1 MKWQGIAGLGVSV
14 AFHIAVVVSLALLVT
29 VNPSDSSRK
38 VPIGLKVVDKKAAAK
53 EAAAMV
59 QAESEPAVA
68 GSDREAGGRRKAG
81 LAATAGPV
89 VKVDSQEPVPQAD
102 QGRES
107 GPASAALK
115 QEEPVP
121 ADVGGSG
128 AVAPEPPAPGQGGES
143 MASHGVGLAGI
154 ASSDDPD
161 EGRCVG
167 ACGGRGVQ
175 GGGSADTARNP
186 SPGSAGGD
194 DGTGRY
200 ALMVRKLLERRG
212 AYPGTARRLG
222 LEGLVR
228 MTVTVDADGSILDT
242 EIERSSGFRELD
254 QAALA
259 SARDVSGLP
268 PPPGG
273 RPLRIL
279 IPVRFSMRRL

>member
-1 MKWQGIAGLGVSV
+1 MQTELPEVATPTEPKVWKKVNSITIAFGHGMSTTPLQT
-14 AFHIAVVVSLALLVT
+14 AV
-29 VNPSDSSRK
+29 
-38 VPIGLKVVDKKAAAK
+38 GAAALMNGGRLMPPTFLPRT
-53 EAAAMV
+53 EEQAAAV
-59 QAESEPAVA
+59 ATQVLNPQTSEDMRYSV
-68 GSDREAGGRRKAG
+68 D
-81 LAATAGPV
+81 V
-89 VKVDSQEPVPQAD
+89 V
-102 QGRES
+102 
-107 GPASAALK
+107 
-115 QEEPVP
+115 
-121 ADVGGSG
+121 
-128 AVAPEPPAPGQGGES
+128 
-143 MASHGVGLAGI
+143 
-154 ASSDDPD
+154 
-161 EGRCVG
+161 RCVG

-268 PPPGG
+268 PPPE
-273 RPLRIL
+273 RPA
-279 IPVRFSMRRL
+279 PEGS